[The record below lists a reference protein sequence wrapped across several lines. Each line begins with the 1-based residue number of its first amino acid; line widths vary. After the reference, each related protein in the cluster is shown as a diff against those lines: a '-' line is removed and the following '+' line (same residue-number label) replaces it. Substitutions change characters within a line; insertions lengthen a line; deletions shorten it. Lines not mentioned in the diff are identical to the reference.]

1 MQIKAPIY
9 AMDSNEHIGISFRLE
24 LGTHNSME
32 NSSISSKFNFLNY
45 WSGSHISLA
54 NHQGFMTKPT

>member
-1 MQIKAPIY
+1 
-9 AMDSNEHIGISFRLE
+9 MDSNEHIGISFRLE